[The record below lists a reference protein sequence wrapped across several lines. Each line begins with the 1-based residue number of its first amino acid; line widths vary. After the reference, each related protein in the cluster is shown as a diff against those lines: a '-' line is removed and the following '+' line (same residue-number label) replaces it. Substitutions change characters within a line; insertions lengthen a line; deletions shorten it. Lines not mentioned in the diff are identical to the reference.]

1 MAIPKIGKKQ
11 VITNND
17 NQPIN
22 FDNNAIKWHPSY
34 KPVWGTCHR
43 GEDGLS

>member
-22 FDNNAIKWHPSY
+22 FDNSATKWTNASY
-34 KPVWGTCHR
+34 KPVWGTCPAR
-43 GEDGLS
+43 